1 MRYAEFKLIEAGK
14 LPGYYTVGDSHAEG
28 LAAYT
33 GKPWTNK
40 AKHSTKSDN
49 PMHMDAIRQI
59 PKGSVV
65 LISLGANDANATNE
79 PPNAIASRVASIV
92 NASVANGNKTL
103 FLLFPVGTST
113 ATKPERRKAV
123 RDAISSS
130 ISVPI
135 TDLEGKALQPD
146 GVHAQPNVYNSI
158 GKALARQTPNVS
170 NTPAQL
176 TKPEQS
182 SQPATAGKFNI
193 TVPEVSVGRRGAG
206 VMDVQKALQALG
218 YDLGPT
224 GVDGIRG
231 KFTTAA
237 IKKYQ
242 SDRGI
247 KVDGDAGPETATAL
261 NKDIAENPDKFK
273 SITNSSPSDVKR
285 VNPKAREID
294 TKAIQDPEFN
304 SKLDK
309 VAKALGIESDILRR
323 IIKFETAG
331 TFSPTSQDPSGVS
344 IGLIG
349 FTRPTARALGTS
361 REELAK
367 MTAVQQLDYVYKFYK
382 MNGLRPGSDIGTMYM
397 LTFMPAYAYSPDNT
411 VLGQKNGG
419 TLGNTGLSL
428 HKIWLQNPAFAKS
441 KGKDFFTVGDVKN
454 MINSR
459 R

>member
-1 MRYAEFKLIEAGK
+1 LPTTTAANKPQDPRRAEL
-14 LPGYYTVGDSHAEG
+14 S
-28 LAAYT
+28 
-33 GKPWTNK
+33 
-40 AKHSTKSDN
+40 
-49 PMHMDAIRQI
+49 Q
-59 PKGSVV
+59 
-65 LISLGANDANATNE
+65 
-79 PPNAIASRVASIV
+79 AIASAVNVPTIPLGQAASSDPQGLHLDSGGYAAVAQKV
-92 NASVANGNKTL
+92 LSVQPA
-103 FLLFPVGTST
+103 
-113 ATKPERRKAV
+113 KAV
-123 RDAISSS
+123 PQQGGLPTAD
-130 ISVPI
+130 
-135 TDLEGKALQPD
+135 
-146 GVHAQPNVYNSI
+146 
-158 GKALARQTPNVS
+158 
-170 NTPAQL
+170 
-176 TKPEQS
+176 
-182 SQPATAGKFNI
+182 QPAKNSGVFNI
-193 TVPEVSVGRRGAG
+193 NVPEVSVGWKGAD
-206 VMDVQKALQALG
+206 VMDVQKALAALG
-218 YDLGPT
+218 YDLGPKGT
-224 GVDGIRG
+224 DGIRG
-231 KFTTAA
+231 KFTIAA

-242 SDRGI
+242 ADRKL
-247 KVDGDAGPETATAL
+247 KVDGDAGPETVTAL
-261 NKDIAENPDKFK
+261 NKDITANPDKFK
-273 SITNSSPSDVKR
+273 SVTKSNPSDVKR
-285 VNPKAREID
+285 VDSKAREID

-397 LTFMPAYAYSPDNT
+397 LTFMPAYAYSPENT